1 MSEDKTHCRK
11 CHAELTVAE
20 VQATKDRC
28 VICYSKAVRFVLN
41 TKSKELDQANADLK
55 AVTARFEELMQEQR
69 DLIAVLE
76 DLKKT
81 A

>member
-1 MSEDKTHCRK
+1 MDESHPKCRK
-11 CHAELTVAE
+11 CNTALTVAE
-20 VQATKDRC
+20 IQACKDRC
-28 VICYSKAVRFVLN
+28 VTCYTKAVRFVLGQ
-41 TKSKELDQANADLK
+41 KSKELDKALFDLK
-55 AVTARFEELMQEQR
+55 TINLRFEELKQEQT